1 MTRGHEFGRLKVCPL
16 SMSSFLVVFQIGAT
30 EKGSS
35 SLPWVVGSAH
45 PGGSARRRSDPT
57 ALAVTGRSPEGSFP
71 IPCGLVLTVLEE

>member
-30 EKGSS
+30 AKGSS
-35 SLPWVVGSAH
+35 SLPQVVGSH
-45 PGGSARRRSDPT
+45 PGRSACRRSDPT